1 VLVVIH
7 IVVVTS
13 QSRGLVSAN
22 EHLTHLACCLR
33 LGELMHR
40 LGGVLCVAWLLWGNP
55 DIAHADALR
64 RAGQAIHGDA
74 SNKQQ
79 RTRSAP
85 VSERRESRDRPLRD
99 DRRERSDH
107 HHHHRHH
114 HDDWQD
120 DEDDEQER
128 IIAMGFLK
136 ALLFPFILP
145 RAIVQDM
152 NPQGYTV
159 PAYPYS
165 DSLAYTVTEDP
176 ELAEQ
181 HKLLRVQMRLG
192 ATARSPQLMSGTFA
206 AQIDF
211 SLPVA
216 LQVGYRVLG
225 EADAG
230 QRTFVGF
237 GNAQALYRIA
247 ESRHLRFHTGV
258 DYLQWLDAQGLSH
271 GLAFVYGFDAFPA
284 QPISFG
290 SRISIGGLGK
300 QVAYAFQW
308 RTYLGV
314 MLSRYEIQV
323 AYDHLDIGGVQ
334 LGGLQLSMQV
344 HL

>member
-1 VLVVIH
+1 
-7 IVVVTS
+7 
-13 QSRGLVSAN
+13 
-22 EHLTHLACCLR
+22 
-33 LGELMHR
+33 
-40 LGGVLCVAWLLWGNP
+40 
-55 DIAHADALR
+55 D
-64 RAGQAIHGDA
+64 
-74 SNKQQ
+74 
-79 RTRSAP
+79 
-85 VSERRESRDRPLRD
+85 
-99 DRRERSDH
+99 
-107 HHHHRHH
+107 
-114 HDDWQD
+114 
-120 DEDDEQER
+120 
-128 IIAMGFLK
+128 
-136 ALLFPFILP
+136 
-145 RAIVQDM
+145 DM
-152 NPQGYTV
+152 NPDGYTV

-165 DSLAYTVTEDP
+165 DSLAYSVTNDP
-176 ELAEQ
+176 ELAEL
-181 HKLLRVQMRLG
+181 HKPVRVQLRLG

-206 AQIDF
+206 AQADF

-237 GNAQALYRIA
+237 GNAQALYRLA

-258 DYLQWLDAQGLSH
+258 DYLQWLDTAGFSH
-271 GLAFVYGFDAFPA
+271 GLGFVYGFDAFPG

-290 SRISIGGLGK
+290 SRVSIGALGK
-300 QVAYAFQW
+300 QLAYAFQW

>member
-1 VLVVIH
+1 L
-7 IVVVTS
+7 
-13 QSRGLVSAN
+13 
-22 EHLTHLACCLR
+22 LALK
-33 LGELMHR
+33 ELMHR
-40 LGGVLCVAWLLWGNP
+40 LAVLWGVLCIAWLLWGNP
-55 DIAHADALR
+55 DIAYADALR
-64 RAGQAIHGDA
+64 RASQAVHGDA
-74 SNKQQ
+74 SNQQQQ
-79 RTRSAP
+79 RTRSES
-85 VSERRESRDRPLRD
+85 VSDRPRGSDRPLRD
-99 DRRERSDH
+99 DRRERSDRHRHHQRQH
-107 HHHHRHH
+107 HHHHH
-114 HDDWQD
+114 HDSDWQD
-120 DEDDEQER
+120 DEDREAER
-128 IIAMGFLK
+128 IIARA
-136 ALLFPFILP
+136 ALQVMLFPFILP
-145 RAIVQDM
+145 RAVVEDM
-152 NPQGYTV
+152 NPNGYTV

-165 DSLAYTVTEDP
+165 DSLAYTVANDP

-206 AQIDF
+206 AQVDF

-230 QRTFVGF
+230 QRTFVGL

-258 DYLQWLDAQGLSH
+258 DYLQWLDTEGFSH
-271 GLAFVYGFDAFPA
+271 GLGFVYGFDAFPI

-290 SRISIGGLGK
+290 SRVSIGALGK
-300 QVAYAFQW
+300 QLAYAFQW

-314 MLSRYEIQV
+314 MLSRCEIQV